1 MSEHEHKPA
10 DAERETATCDYCG
23 APFVVLPHH
32 RAQGLLP
39 YCSFACQAAV
49 ELGAGPS
56 EHGRVDFDYAD
67 WSEARHDHRDNLA
80 VCFDDDAIETAS
92 AHMMDVFASALNAM
106 LQLRPR
112 QFEVVAMRFINITDP
127 HRFTYGEIARKY
139 NVSTQAVEKIH
150 RSAIRAYP
158 ALQAMFHRKLYK
170 QSMRK
175 VRTNHATRASGRLLD
190 GKACAETAQEEC
202 EGIINRKPFASQI

>member
-1 MSEHEHKPA
+1 MSEREHKPA
-10 DAERETATCDYCG
+10 NAKQETATCAYCG

-39 YCSFACQAAV
+39 HCSFACQAAV
-49 ELGAGPS
+49 ELGAGPA
-56 EHGRVDFDYAD
+56 EHGRVDFDHVD
-67 WSEARHDHRDNLA
+67 WSESRHDRSKTPA

-150 RSAIRAYP
+150 RSAIRAWP

-170 QSMRK
+170 RYVRK
-175 VRTNHATRASGRLLD
+175 GRTHTATGASGCPLD
-190 GKACAETAQEEC
+190 GKACAETAQEES
-202 EGIINRKPFASQI
+202 GG

>member
-1 MSEHEHKPA
+1 MSEHEHERKPE
-10 DAERETATCDYCG
+10 DAAHETATCAYCG
-23 APFVVLPHH
+23 APFVILPHH
-32 RAQGLLP
+32 RAQGLIP
-39 YCSFACQAAV
+39 HCSFACQAAV
-49 ELGAGPS
+49 ALGAGPA
-56 EHGRVDFDYAD
+56 EHGRVDFDHAD

-139 NVSTQAVEKIH
+139 NVSSQAVEKIH
-150 RSAIRAYP
+150 RSAIRAWP

-170 QSMRK
+170 RSVRK
-175 VRTNHATRASGRLLD
+175 GRTNTATGESGFQLD
-190 GKACAETAQEEC
+190 GKVCAETAQEEC
-202 EGIINRKPFASQI
+202 GG